1 MRANWVKK
9 VLFVGALF
17 AGGCSPHGTTVPP
30 APLAE
35 IPGLTSRFEKAASAL
50 IPQISTVSTSDLS
63 KLGGSAAALTYQT
76 EAEWN
81 EILRDLNSQ
90 LENIFGPREGSND
103 RIETKLRVLI
113 HVFAAETVAF
123 ILENDPGVT
132 CEGAEVLNE
141 GDTLPIPFYGESG
154 NGIAEDRWFECLYER
169 AEENEK
175 ESYVYGL
182 TNDGTLRIVRIGEFV
197 WGTLRFKEERGDE
210 GTYKEVVHVIYN
222 EETDGEGITASL
234 DLQVATWINYEG
246 PDRDVTKTTDNVSFR
261 TRSRITGR
269 VAFDAADTVKDAVGD
284 FSATSSE
291 KYPESSATPHTIT
304 DADGSTQLVVREPH
318 SLLQTAGRGSYASGG
333 TLLFNIDYN
342 LPSFDGKEGI
352 YCLTVPSSGN
362 PQYTDP
368 SNCAGLET
376 RFAWGDFAFPFGL
389 TPAIEEAFEKVP
401 LYAEDEL
408 ISDSADNF
416 VVPVYETF

>member
-1 MRANWVKK
+1 MSKYGGKK
-9 VLFVGALF
+9 SFLAGVLFALVA
-17 AGGCSPHGTTVPP
+17 AGVLTRCTPHGTTVPP

-35 IPGLTSRFEKAASAL
+35 IPGLTTRFEKAASAL
-50 IPQISTVSTSDLS
+50 IPQISTVSASDLS
-63 KLGGSAAALTYQT
+63 KLGSGAAALTYQT
-76 EAEWN
+76 EEEWN
-81 EILRDLNSQ
+81 EILRDLDSQ

-113 HVFAAETVAF
+113 HVFAAETIAF

-141 GDTLPIPFYGESG
+141 GDSLQIPFYGEIS
-154 NGIAEDRWFECLYER
+154 NGSAEDRWFECLYE
-169 AEENEK
+169 
-175 ESYVYGL
+175 SYVYGL
-182 TNDGTLRIVRIGEFV
+182 TSDGTLRIVRIGEFV
-197 WGTLRFKEERGDE
+197 WGTLRFKEERGEE

-222 EETDGEGITASL
+222 EELEGEGITASL

-246 PDRDVTKTTDNVSFR
+246 PDLDVTQTTDNVSFR

-269 VAFDAADTVKDAVGD
+269 VAFDATDTVKDAVGD

-342 LPSFDGKEGI
+342 LPSFDGNEGI

-416 VVPVYETF
+416 VVPEYETF